1 MKKYGSTVWLLVI
14 LALLPLEWYR
24 SAIPYMDVNFVQKF
38 YSVNGLQMFIHTL
51 SRGAWRSAP
60 MRSIWH
66 TGCPNGYNFFEILTI
81 YLLCLTIQYLVIKNQ
96 RGYLIATISKILL
109 IGQISFAPISALYS
123 SSVSTLK
130 ILFQRLNIYIFP
142 IYKLGFFLAVLCI
155 LISIIWDVVL
165 WIQSRKS
172 L

>member
-38 YSVNGLQMFIHTL
+38 YSVNGLQMFIH
-51 SRGAWRSAP
+51 
-60 MRSIWH
+60 
-66 TGCPNGYNFFEILTI
+66 NFFEILTI
-81 YLLCLTIQYLVIKNQ
+81 YLLCLAIQYFVIKNQ
-96 RGYLIATISKILL
+96 KGYLIAAISKILL

-155 LISIIWDVVL
+155 FISVIWDMVL

>member
-1 MKKYGSTVWLLVI
+1 MKKYGSTIWLLVI

-38 YSVNGLQMFIHTL
+38 YSMNGLQMFIH
-51 SRGAWRSAP
+51 
-60 MRSIWH
+60 
-66 TGCPNGYNFFEILTI
+66 NFFEILTI
-81 YLLCLTIQYLVIKNQ
+81 YLLCLAIQYLVIKNQ

-109 IGQISFAPISALYS
+109 IGQISLAPISALYS

-155 LISIIWDVVL
+155 LISIIWDVVS